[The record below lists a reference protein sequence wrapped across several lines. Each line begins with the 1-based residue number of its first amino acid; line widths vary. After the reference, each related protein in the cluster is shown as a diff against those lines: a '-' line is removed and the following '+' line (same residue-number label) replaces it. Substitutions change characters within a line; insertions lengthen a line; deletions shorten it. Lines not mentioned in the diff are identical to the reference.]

1 MFTCIVENTR
11 GATLCLTQN
20 ESSYQLISITG
31 LSPPNAQINTTKVA
45 GMDGTR
51 FNSASLNQRNIVFT
65 IRLNGDIEANRL
77 ALYSF
82 FRGKERC
89 RIYYKNRSRNVY
101 IEGYVETVDC
111 DIFTNNETMQVS
123 VLCPNPYLKGIEEI
137 ITDISN
143 IQGLFAFPFAI
154 GLPGVEVSVL
164 DTARITNILNQSES
178 GTGVIIAIDI
188 SEAVRTIQLN
198 NVTTGEI
205 FALEYAFTAGDR
217 VLIDTNKG
225 SKSVT
230 LQRGAVVSN
239 LFTAVKKGSTFFQLD
254 AGDNLFGYTVD
265 GGNSDS
271 AVWITF
277 RHYPLY
283 GGV

>member
-1 MFTCIVENTR
+1 MFTCIVENAR
-11 GATLCLTQN
+11 GTTLRLTQN
-20 ESSYQLISITG
+20 ESNYLLLSITG
-31 LSPPNAQINTTKVA
+31 LLPPGAQINTAKIA

-65 IRLNGDIEANRL
+65 IKMMGDIEANRL

-89 RIYYKNRSRNVY
+89 KIYYKNRSRNVY
-101 IEGYVETVDC
+101 IEGYVETVEC
-111 DIFTNNETMQVS
+111 DIFTNDERMQIS
-123 VLCPNPYLKGIEEI
+123 ILCPSPYFKGVEEI
-137 ITDISN
+137 ITDVSKIIGS
-143 IQGLFAFPFAI
+143 FTFPFSI
-154 GLPGVEVSVL
+154 DLPGIEVSTL
-164 DTARITNILNQSES
+164 DVSRVTNVLNQSES
-178 GTGVIIAIDI
+178 STGVIIIIDI
-188 SEAVRTIQLN
+188 SEAVQTIQMN

-205 FALEYAFTAGDR
+205 FTLEYAFAARDR
-217 VLIDTNKG
+217 VMIDTNKG
-225 SKSVT
+225 NKSVV
-230 LQRGAVVSN
+230 LQREAVTFN
-239 LFTAVKKGSTFFQLD
+239 LFTAVKKGSTFFQLE
-254 AGDNLFGYTVD
+254 AGDNQFGYTVD

>member
-20 ESSYQLISITG
+20 ESNYQLISITG
-31 LSPPNAQINTTKVA
+31 LSPPSAQINTTKVA

-82 FRGKERC
+82 FRSKERC

-101 IEGYVETVDC
+101 IEGYVETVEC

-123 VLCPNPYLKGIEEI
+123 VLCPNPYFKGIEEI

-143 IQGLFAFPFAI
+143 IQGLFTFPFAI
-154 GLPGVEVSVL
+154 GLPGVEFSAL
-164 DTARITNILNQSES
+164 DTARITNVLNRSES
-178 GTGVIIAIDI
+178 GAGVIIAIDI

-205 FALEYAFTAGDR
+205 FALEYGFAAGDR

-225 SKSVT
+225 SKSVI
-230 LQRGAVVSN
+230 LQREAVTSN